1 MKKRVFS
8 FLLAVCTALSLTMT
22 SRAVQEGPEED
33 ANPSPVSAVSQELPF
48 TDIPADAWYTDEVRY
63 CYEHGIFAGTSDTTF
78 SPDDILTR
86 AMLVTI
92 LYRAAGSPSLEDENL
107 GYPFSDVPGDSW
119 YADGVYW
126 ARMEGVVGGYGNNAF
141 GPDDPVTR
149 EQAVTI
155 LWRCAGSP
163 AASSGTFSDSADLA
177 DWAVSAAGWAQA
189 MGLLT
194 GWADSSLQ
202 PQTPLT
208 RAEAAVLLARYL
220 ESGEATADGS
230 NSILVAYFSAT
241 GTTRPLAEYAA
252 DILNA
257 DLYEIVPEDP
267 YTDEDLDYTNPDSRS
282 QAEGDDPDARPAIDG
297 SVENMAGY
305 EVILLGYPIWND
317 QAPKII
323 STFLES
329 YDLSGK
335 TIVPFCTSHSSGIG
349 SSDDNLHSLAPDANW
364 QEGTRFAGGTSR
376 VEMEQ
381 WIEGL
386 GLLQVQESAAPV
398 FNFET
403 RTVLLN
409 SGYEMPIMGLGTY
422 SLSDE
427 ECYNSVTALLEAG
440 GRLIDTAYMYHN
452 EEAVGRAV
460 RDSGVPREEVFVITK
475 LYPSQFSDAEAAI
488 DEAMEKLDIGYIDLM
503 LLHHPGDGDV
513 EAYHAMEQAVADGKI
528 RSIGLSNWYIEELE
542 EFLPQVNITPALV
555 QNEIH
560 PYYQEQEVV
569 PYIQSLGIVTQGW
582 YPFGGRGHTAELL
595 GAPVISA
602 IAEAHGVTSAQVILR
617 WNLQRGVVVIPGS
630 SNPDHIRENLDLFG
644 FELTNEE
651 MAQIAAL
658 ERGEKHD
665 WY

>member
-8 FLLAVCTALSLTMT
+8 FLLAVCTVLSLTMT
-22 SRAVQEGPEED
+22 SCAAQEVPEED
-33 ANPSPVSAVSQELPF
+33 ANPSPVSAVSQDLPF
-48 TDIPADAWYTDEVRY
+48 TDIPADAWYADAVQY
-63 CYEHGIFAGTSDTTF
+63 CYENGIFAGTSDTAF
-78 SPDDILTR
+78 SPDTTLSR
-86 AMLVTI
+86 AMLATTF
-92 LYRAAGSPSLEDENL
+92 YRMAGSPSLEEENL

-149 EQAVTI
+149 EQAMTI
-155 LWRCAGSP
+155 LWRYAGSP
-163 AASSGTFSDSADLA
+163 TASSGTFSDSADLA

-220 ESGEATADGS
+220 EGGGSG
-230 NSILVAYFSAT
+230 
-241 GTTRPLAEYAA
+241 
-252 DILNA
+252 
-257 DLYEIVPEDP
+257 
-267 YTDEDLDYTNPDSRS
+267 TD
-282 QAEGDDPDARPAIDG
+282 
-297 SVENMAGY
+297 
-305 EVILLGYPIWND
+305 
-317 QAPKII
+317 
-323 STFLES
+323 
-329 YDLSGK
+329 
-335 TIVPFCTSHSSGIG
+335 
-349 SSDDNLHSLAPDANW
+349 
-364 QEGTRFAGGTSR
+364 
-376 VEMEQ
+376 
-381 WIEGL
+381 
-386 GLLQVQESAAPV
+386 SAAPV

-452 EEAVGRAV
+452 EEAVGRAI
-460 RDSGVPREEVFVITK
+460 RDSGVPREEIFVITK
-475 LYPSQFSDAEAAI
+475 LYPSQFSDAETAI

-503 LLHHPGDGDV
+503 LLHHPGTGDV

-595 GAPVISA
+595 GDPVISA

-644 FELTNEE
+644 FELTDEE

>member
-22 SRAVQEGPEED
+22 SCAAQEVPEED
-33 ANPSPVSAVSQELPF
+33 ANPSPISAVSQELPF
-48 TDIPADAWYTDEVRY
+48 TDIPADAWYANEVQY
-63 CYEHGIFAGTSDTTF
+63 CYENGIFAGTSDTTF
-78 SPDDILTR
+78 SPDTTLSR
-86 AMLVTI
+86 AMLATTF
-92 LYRAAGSPSLEDENL
+92 YRMAGSPSLEDENL
-107 GYPFSDVPGDSW
+107 GSPFSDVPGDSW

-126 ARMEGVVGGYGNNAF
+126 ARMEGVVDGYGDNAF

-155 LWRCAGSP
+155 LWRYAGSP
-163 AASSGTFSDSADLA
+163 TASSGTFSDSAGLA

-208 RAEAAVLLARYL
+208 RAEAAALLARYL
-220 ESGEATADGS
+220 EGGEATADGNS
-230 NSILVAYFSAT
+230 SILVAYFSAT

-267 YTDEDLDYTNPDSRS
+267 YTNEDLDYTNPDSRS
-282 QAEGDDPDARPAIDG
+282 QVEGDDPDARPTIDG

-305 EVILLGYPIWND
+305 EVILLGYPIWNG

-376 VEMEQ
+376 AEIEQ

-386 GLLQVQESAAPV
+386 GLPQAQESAAPV

-440 GRLIDTAYMYHN
+440 GPGFRCAERRSFRYHQ
-452 EEAVGRAV
+452 A
-460 RDSGVPREEVFVITK
+460 
-475 LYPSQFSDAEAAI
+475 LSQ
-488 DEAMEKLDIGYIDLM
+488 
-503 LLHHPGDGDV
+503 P
-513 EAYHAMEQAVADGKI
+513 
-528 RSIGLSNWYIEELE
+528 
-542 EFLPQVNITPALV
+542 V
-555 QNEIH
+555 Q
-560 PYYQEQEVV
+560 
-569 PYIQSLGIVTQGW
+569 
-582 YPFGGRGHTAELL
+582 
-595 GAPVISA
+595 
-602 IAEAHGVTSAQVILR
+602 
-617 WNLQRGVVVIPGS
+617 
-630 SNPDHIRENLDLFG
+630 
-644 FELTNEE
+644 
-651 MAQIAAL
+651 
-658 ERGEKHD
+658 
-665 WY
+665 